1 MKPTKT
7 VKESATAL
15 NARYC
20 PYCGRPNLS
29 SYMGS
34 YLCPSC
40 GATFAAARL
49 NDHSRSATHDD
60 AEERSF
66 HMYSRRPVLAS
77 AVRPTPTFLDIGGA
91 LNALGLPPNIGKAA
105 LNIYRRAFT
114 REAACEIKLSRG
126 MAPASVYAAC
136 KQNGLS
142 ISIKEI
148 ADAFNV
154 DQTEAERSY
163 TYLLNEMG
171 FLTSPNDITMEMPQF
186 LSESL
191 TGIERTDL
199 HEPDVEKFLE
209 KKGTYEFLRLLKEKP
224 RRWKTLEREL
234 ALSPRTLSERIFQ
247 ALELGFIEKVRRLKI
262 GATYYRLTKKGSD
275 IFEAMTGST
284 KIY

>member
-7 VKESATAL
+7 VKESVTASNAT
-15 NARYC
+15 YC
-20 PYCGRPNLS
+20 PYCGRSNLS

-49 NDHSRSATHDD
+49 NDHSRFTTRIDENTKSLHL
-60 AEERSF
+60 
-66 HMYSRRPVLAS
+66 YSRQPVFPS
-77 AVRPTPTFLDIGGA
+77 AVRPTPTFLDIGEA
-91 LNALGLPPNIGKAA
+91 LSALGLPPNVGKAA
-105 LNIYRRAFT
+105 LDIYRRAFT
-114 REAACEIKLSRG
+114 REAACEGKLSRG

-171 FLTSPNDITMEMPQF
+171 FLTSPNDTTMEMPQF
-186 LSESL
+186 QSESL
-191 TGIERTDL
+191 TDIERTDL
-199 HEPDVEKFLE
+199 HEPDVAKFLE

-224 RRWKTLEREL
+224 RRWKTLEKEL
-234 ALSPRTLSERIFQ
+234 ALSPRTLSERISQ

>member
-7 VKESATAL
+7 VKESVTAL
-15 NARYC
+15 NAKFC
-20 PYCGRPNLS
+20 PYCGRSNIS

-49 NDHSRSATHDD
+49 NDHPRSANQSD
-60 AEERSF
+60 AKIRSL
-66 HMYSRRPVLAS
+66 HMPLRQPVLAS
-77 AVRPTPTFLDIGGA
+77 AVRVPPTFLDIGEA
-91 LNALGLPPNIGKAA
+91 LNALGLPPNVGKVA

-114 REAACEIKLSRG
+114 REAAYEGRLSRG

-136 KQNGLS
+136 KQSGLS

-171 FLTSPNDITMEMPQF
+171 FLASPNDITLEMPQF
-186 LSESL
+186 QSESL
-191 TGIERTDL
+191 TEIERASL
-199 HEPDVEKFLE
+199 HESDVAKFLE

-224 RRWKTLEREL
+224 RRWKTLEKEL
-234 ALSPRTLSERIFQ
+234 ELSPRTLSERLSQ

-275 IFEAMTGST
+275 IFETMTRST